1 MSVKRDIR
9 FRVYIAFS
17 AICLLGVMI
26 VAKAAWIQVKEGPEL
41 RERALQMNVQ
51 TDTLV
56 AERGNI
62 YSEDGTLL
70 SSTIPQFDV
79 HVDLTIAKPDT
90 FNRYLDTLSRGIAAI
105 TKKGTAAEWKQK
117 LQKGRN
123 KGSRYFEVGKNLAYY
138 QFQAL
143 RELPVFNKGQRHG
156 GFIFESK
163 NKRVAPYGPLASRT
177 IGKSNFVWKGVGEEA
192 RLVKSVA
199 GLEATCDSILSG
211 IDGTCV
217 RQRIVGNRWTTLE
230 GSVIEPQNG
239 RDIVTT
245 LDMRIQD
252 VAHHALLSV
261 LEQYNCQQG
270 TVVVM
275 EVPTGK
281 VRALANLGRDSAT
294 GKYTEDI
301 NYAMTLAEP
310 GSTFKIATLAALLRD
325 GYIKTDDIVDC
336 EGGAKVFGNRTMHD
350 SHHGLGAMT
359 IRKAFAQSSN
369 VGMAKLV
376 FEHYAKNPE
385 KFIAHL
391 EKMHL
396 LDRTG
401 IELAGEPKPAVI
413 RPKSKHWNNTILPWM
428 GIGYGVM
435 ISPLHTC
442 MLYNAVANNG
452 KMMKPYLIHS
462 VREYGKDVQVM
473 APVVLNEAI
482 ADTAAVRQLREC
494 AEEVV
499 LTGTGRHIKSP
510 NYSIAGKTGTAQV
523 ADKGITYRMGVYQGT
538 FVGYFPAD
546 KPRYTVCVV
555 VRTRPHAGSY
565 YGGTLSAPVFRMVAD
580 KIFASDLGSW
590 AGPLDSF
597 ARLDGGRLISRPA
610 NAVTVSK
617 LMTALGRKAILNAD
631 HAGDIV
637 AVGADSAN
645 SAQPIRRLVQKG
657 VVPDVVGMGLR
668 DAIYLLEKQG
678 LSVQIQGSGTVATQS
693 VAPGAAAQKGQTI
706 LLHLQS

>member
-51 TDTLV
+51 TDTLA

-90 FNRYLDTLSRGIAAI
+90 FNRYLDTLSRGIASI
-105 TKKGTAAEWKQK
+105 TKKGSAAEWKQK

-143 RELPVFNKGQRHG
+143 RELPVFNKGQRYG
-156 GFIFESK
+156 GFIFEAK
-163 NKRVAPYGPLASRT
+163 NKRVAPYGALASRT
-177 IGKSNFVWKGVGEEA
+177 IGKSNYVWKGEGKDA

-211 IDGTCV
+211 IDGSCV
-217 RQRIVGNRWTTLE
+217 KQRIVGNRWTTIE
-230 GSVIEPQNG
+230 GSVVEPQNG
-239 RDIVTT
+239 RDVVTT

-281 VRALANLGRDSAT
+281 IRALANLGRDSAT
-294 GKYTEDI
+294 GQYTEDI
-301 NYAMTLAEP
+301 NYATTLAEP
-310 GSTFKIATLAALLRD
+310 GSTFKMATLAALLRD
-325 GYIKTDDIVDC
+325 GYINTEDIVDC

-350 SHHGLGAMT
+350 SHHGLGAMP

-369 VGMAKLV
+369 VGMAKLA

-385 KFIAHL
+385 KFIKHL
-391 EKMHL
+391 EDLHL

-452 KMMKPYLIHS
+452 KMMKPYLIHAI
-462 VREYGKDVQVM
+462 REYGKDVKVN

-482 ADTAAVRQLREC
+482 VDANGIRQLRAC

-499 LTGTGRHIKSP
+499 ITGTGKHIKSP
-510 NYSIAGKTGTAQV
+510 NYAIAGKTGTAQV

-555 VRTRPHAGSY
+555 IRTRPHAGSY
-565 YGGTLSAPVFRMVAD
+565 YGGTLAAPVFRMVAD

-597 ARLDGGRLISRPA
+597 ARMDGGKLVSRPA
-610 NAVTVSK
+610 TGAAVAK
-617 LMTALGRKAILNAD
+617 LMSALGRKAILSAD
-631 HAGDIV
+631 HSNDIV
-637 AVGADSAN
+637 AVGTDSAN
-645 SAQPIRRLVQKG
+645 GIQPIRRLVEKG
-657 VVPDVVGMGLR
+657 AVPDVVGMGLR

-678 LSVQIQGSGTVATQS
+678 LTVQIQGSGTVQTQS
-693 VAPGAAAQKGQTI
+693 IPAGSAISKGQTI